1 MAMPGEET
9 AMLGLDEPDGFR
21 GPCDDADDRRTYWVL
36 FPLISDPFSFRTML
50 EMRPQALQGLP
61 LLTTVLTNDQQYHRE
76 GIGRGTRP

>member
-21 GPCDDADDRRTYWVL
+21 RACDDTDDRRTYWVL
-36 FPLISDPFSFRTML
+36 FPLISDPFSFRTMF